1 MAASPSRGALLE
13 SRGAPPITAPLLYA
27 RRRVPAEAF
36 AKYDKTG
43 SGVVN
48 LEDMRASFSAL
59 GLKLSLQEA
68 KALVHRQSATGDKGA
83 ASRSLAFNYRDF
95 LQLHGAETS
104 RAEAAKGE
112 RNHPEEHIDVHN
124 PPPQPSAAHLIIERL
139 QRERAP
145 IGEGWMCA
153 CRAPPSLRPSMR
165 ARAHASARTQARAR
179 KRARGAAQ
187 TFRPPAGR
195 LDNDDRPSRSLPAVR
210 RLLSPLPA

>member
-1 MAASPSRGALLE
+1 MAASASPSRGALLE
-13 SRGAPPITAPLLYA
+13 PRGAPPITAPLLYA

-36 AKYDKTG
+36 EKFDRSG

-59 GLKLSLQEA
+59 GVKLSLQEA
-68 KALVHRQSATGDKGA
+68 KALVHKQSATGDRGGT
-83 ASRSLAFNYRDF
+83 SRSLTFNYRDF

-112 RNHPEEHIDVHN
+112 RNFPEEHIDVHH

-145 IGEGWMCA
+145 ISEGWMCA
-153 CRAPPSLRPSMR
+153 FPRRACF
-165 ARAHASARTQARAR
+165 AIHAGAHT
-179 KRARGAAQ
+179 
-187 TFRPPAGR
+187 
-195 LDNDDRPSRSLPAVR
+195 
-210 RLLSPLPA
+210 